1 MVAQAIPLG
10 TVGDMATLSDP
21 QVQELLEKPKYATIT
36 TLNHDESMHSTVI
49 WISGENGT
57 VAVNSALGRVW
68 PANLQRDPRVT
79 VVVQE
84 TGNPYHFVEI
94 RGKVTDTA
102 EGDTADQHINALAK
116 KYIDQDEYPYR
127 QPGEQ
132 RIKFSIAPEH
142 VRYVK
147 QD

>member
-1 MVAQAIPLG
+1 
-10 TVGDMATLSDP
+10 MATLSDP
-21 QVQELLEKPKYATIT
+21 QVQALLDKPYYATIST
-36 TLNHDESMHSTVI
+36 HNKDDSIHSTVI
-49 WISGENGT
+49 WISSENGS
-57 VAVNSALGRVW
+57 VAVNSAVGRVW

-79 VVVQE
+79 LVVQE
-84 TGNPYHFVEI
+84 TGNPYHFAEI
-94 RGKVTDTA
+94 RGTVTDTA

-127 QPGEQ
+127 QPGEE
-132 RIKFSIAPEH
+132 RIKFTIAPEH